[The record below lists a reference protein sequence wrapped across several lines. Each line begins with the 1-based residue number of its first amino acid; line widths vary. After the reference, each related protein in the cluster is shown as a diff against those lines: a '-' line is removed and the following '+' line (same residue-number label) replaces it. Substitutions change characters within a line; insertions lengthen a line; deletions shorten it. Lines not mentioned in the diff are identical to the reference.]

1 MSRLVRIGIVV
12 AVCGA
17 WAAAAGAAAAQ
28 ESPSAKATRKK
39 LKQKISVDFPKETR
53 IKEVV
58 DEIRREFDN
67 RLGIKIDNTSGI
79 SNNSKVTLVAKD
91 QPLEKILNDLCDR
104 YDMGYYVKSDP
115 KDRNDGWIIL
125 RKSKYKER
133 GYEEGKEPK
142 QKSAL
147 QPRAPALAAA
157 AEPAAL
163 VRTASGG
170 RPVLP
175 PAPRGLR

>member
-1 MSRLVRIGIVV
+1 
-12 AVCGA
+12 
-17 WAAAAGAAAAQ
+17 
-28 ESPSAKATRKK
+28 
-39 LKQKISVDFPKETR
+39 
-53 IKEVV
+53 
-58 DEIRREFDN
+58 
-67 RLGIKIDNTSGI
+67 LGIKIDNTSGI

-91 QPLEKILNDLCDR
+91 RPLEKILNDLCDR

-125 RKSKYKER
+125 RRSKHKER

-147 QPRAPALAAA
+147 RPRAPPVAAA
-157 AEPAAL
+157 AEPAAQ

-170 RPVLP
+170 PALS
-175 PAPRGLR
+175 PAPPRRLR

>member
-1 MSRLVRIGIVV
+1 MRRLVKIGIVV
-12 AVCGA
+12 AVCVA

-53 IKEVV
+53 LKEVV

-91 QPLEKILNDLCDR
+91 QPLEKILNDLCTR

-125 RKSKYKER
+125 RRSKVKER
-133 GYEEGKEPK
+133 GYEGKESK
-142 QKSAL
+142 EKSSL
-147 QPRAPALAAA
+147 DLRVPAGAVVGAAR
-157 AEPAAL
+157 AAL
-163 VRTASGG
+163 TARVRA
-170 RPVLP
+170 
-175 PAPRGLR
+175 